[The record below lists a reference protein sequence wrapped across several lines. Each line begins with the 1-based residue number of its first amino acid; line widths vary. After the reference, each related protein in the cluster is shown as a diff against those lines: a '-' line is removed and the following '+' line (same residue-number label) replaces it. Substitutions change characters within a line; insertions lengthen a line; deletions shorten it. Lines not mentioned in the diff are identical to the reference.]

1 MDTFYTNEINTQIL
15 ISLMKQS
22 GIRKIV
28 ASPGTTNISLVASV
42 QQDNYFE
49 VYSSVDERSAAY
61 IACGLAEESGEAVVL
76 TCTGATASRNYI
88 SGLTEAFY
96 RKLPVL
102 AVTFTQH
109 TARIGQHIAQVIDR
123 SVQLNDM
130 VKMSVELP
138 TVYCEEDVWACEV
151 KLNNVLL
158 ALKRDGG
165 GPAHINMVTTY
176 SNDFSVK
183 ELPIARKIN
192 RVCVEDEFPVLSEKK
207 VGIFV
212 GAHSKWN
219 EKLTKS
225 VDKFC
230 GKFNAVVL
238 CDHTSNYKGKYRVL
252 ANLVSAQ
259 CGVFKDIKHFDMIVH
274 IGEISGAYLSLDTNE
289 IWRVNPDGEIRDTF
303 KKLTN
308 VFEMSEEYFFNY
320 YVNDEKSI
328 IKENSTQLIEEYK
341 KVNEVVLE
349 KIPEL
354 PFSNI
359 WIAKNTASRL
369 PENSIFHLG
378 ILNSLRSW
386 NFFDVP
392 QSVLGYSNTG
402 GFGIDGC
409 VSSLIGASL
418 ANLNILHFGFIGDLA
433 FFYDM
438 NSIGNRH
445 VSNNLRLMIVN
456 NGGGTE
462 FRNYN
467 HRAAKFGEAAN
478 DYMAAFGHYGNQSN
492 KLIKNYAENLGFEYM
507 VAKNKEEYIRNLEK
521 FVNAEIS
528 NTPILFE
535 VFTNEQDES
544 DALKMINNLEIT
556 KEQATKNAVK
566 NILGDKGVRKLKK
579 VLGK

>member
-1 MDTFYTNEINTQIL
+1 MNTYYTNEKNTQIL
-15 ISLMKQS
+15 LSLMKQS

-42 QQDNYFE
+42 QQDEYFQ

-61 IACGLAEESGEAVVL
+61 IACGLAKESGEPIVI
-76 TCTGATASRNYI
+76 TCTCATASRNYI
-88 SGLTEAFY
+88 PALTEAFY
-96 RKLPVL
+96 SKLPVL

-109 TARIGQHIAQVIDR
+109 TAKIGHHIAQVIDR

-138 TVYCEEDVWACEV
+138 TVYCDEDSWACEI

-183 ELPIARKIN
+183 ELPVARKID
-192 RVCVEDEFPVLSEKK
+192 RICVEDEFPILNNNK
-207 VGIFV
+207 VGVFV
-212 GAHSKWN
+212 GAHPKFN
-219 EKLTKS
+219 DGLTKNI
-225 VDKFC
+225 DEFC
-230 GKFNAVVL
+230 EKFNAVVI

-252 ANLVSAQ
+252 ANLIAAQ
-259 CGVFKDIKHFDMIVH
+259 GAKEIKNFDLMIH
-274 IGEISGAYLSLDTNE
+274 IGEVSGAYLPISANE
-289 IWRVNPDGEIRDTF
+289 VWRVNLDGEIRDTF

-308 VFEMSEEYFFNY
+308 VFEMSENYFFNY
-320 YVNDEKSI
+320 YANDKKSTTNKTAISLIDECKNTNKI
-328 IKENSTQLIEEYK
+328 ILN
-341 KVNEVVLE
+341 
-349 KIPEL
+349 KISEL
-354 PFSNI
+354 PFSNV
-359 WIAKNTASRL
+359 WIAKNTANKL

-386 NFFDVP
+386 NFFEVP

-402 GFGIDGC
+402 GFGSDGC
-409 VSSLIGASL
+409 VSTLIGSSL
-418 ANLNILHFGFIGDLA
+418 ANPKKLHFGFVGDLA

-445 VSNNLRLMIVN
+445 VENNIRLMIVN

-467 HRAAKFGEAAN
+467 HRAAKFGEDAN
-478 DYMAAFGHYGNQSN
+478 DYMAAFGHYGNKSD
-492 KLIKNYAENLGFEYM
+492 KLIKNYAENLGFEYLS
-507 VAKNKEEYIRNLEK
+507 AKSKDEYLKNVNK
-521 FVNAEIS
+521 FVNPKIT
-528 NTPILFE
+528 NRPILFE
-535 VFTNEQDES
+535 VFTDEKDES
-544 DALKMINNLEIT
+544 DALKVINNLDVNA
-556 KEQATKNAVK
+556 EQATKNVIK
-566 NILGDKGVRKLKK
+566 NILGDKGVKNLKK
-579 VLGK
+579 FLGKG